1 MLAVLQDEN
10 IAAAPVPLTPL
21 GGPDILEARDIC
33 GSIREALA
41 GVLIAVTNG
50 ARGLRGGQAWSQ
62 NLEQF
67 ELISMEQARVLAK
80 FPIGTTDERFGAL
93 VHRARASFVA
103 FRETVRREI
112 IGSVDGRTGEA
123 ACQQALNRVVIRWA
137 LAEESLKS
145 VEQALTQ
152 HFVQASAVQS
162 DNGPGQ
168 RSFAETAR

>member
-1 MLAVLQDEN
+1 MLAVSQDEN
-10 IAAAPVPLTPL
+10 IPAAAVPFTPL
-21 GGPDILEARDIC
+21 DGPGLLEARDIC
-33 GSIREALA
+33 GGIRQALA
-41 GVLIAVTNG
+41 GVLITVTNG
-50 ARGLRGGQAWSQ
+50 ARDLRKGQPWSQ

-67 ELISMEQARVLAK
+67 ELVSMEQARLLAN

-112 IGSVDGRTGEA
+112 ISSVDGGTGEA

-152 HFVQASAVQS
+152 HWLQASAVQP
-162 DNGPGQ
+162 DNGPGW
-168 RSFAETAR
+168 